1 MNQKPQQKENSKR
14 VKKTRIKSI
23 YLLINRKFNQRKEE
37 KRRNQYVV
45 LFPVTKNISEDRKSV
60 V

>member
-37 KRRNQYVV
+37 KRRNQCAV
-45 LFPVTKNISEDRKSV
+45 LFPVTKNISET
-60 V
+60 

>member
-14 VKKTRIKSI
+14 VKKTRIKRI

-45 LFPVTKNISEDRKSV
+45 LFPVTKNISEA
-60 V
+60 